1 MSDAPAIL
9 VLNAQD
15 NVAVDTRT
23 LARGEEAAAGLAV
36 ASERVPRGHK
46 IATRAIARGSHVQKY
61 GQVIGVASDDI
72 APGDHVHVHNVTM
85 GAITA
90 SAEVGTDLRDLAVP
104 AEQRSFAGYRREDG
118 RVGTRNYIGILTSVN
133 CSATVARL
141 IAQECDQRR
150 VLDGFANV
158 DGVIPLVHGSGCGM
172 SASGEGFEV
181 LQRTIH
187 GYARNPNFGGVLLV
201 GLGCEVMQLPQM
213 MGDKALMGNDRFAR
227 LTIQQEGGT
236 RATVE
241 RGVEAVVR
249 LARMANADR
258 RQDVPLS
265 HLVLGMQCGGSDAWS
280 GITANPALGLAS
292 DMLVAH
298 GATTILSETP
308 EIYGAEHLLL
318 RRAATQ
324 DVADRLMA
332 RIAWWEAYCD
342 RNGANMNNNPSPG
355 NKAGGLTTIFEKS
368 LGAVAKA
375 GSAPLSGVFEY
386 GEPID
391 RNGLVYVDTPGYD
404 PCSATGQIASGA
416 TLIVFTTGRGSVSGF
431 KPAPCVKI
439 ATNSTMFRAM
449 EPDMDINAGDI
460 LDGSVDMATKGA
472 EIFEALIAAA
482 SGRPTKSEVQG
493 FGDNEFVPWQ
503 IGAVM

>member
-1 MSDAPAIL
+1 
-9 VLNAQD
+9 
-15 NVAVDTRT
+15 
-23 LARGEEAAAGLAV
+23 
-36 ASERVPRGHK
+36 
-46 IATRAIARGSHVQKY
+46 
-61 GQVIGVASDDI
+61 
-72 APGDHVHVHNVTM
+72 
-85 GAITA
+85 
-90 SAEVGTDLRDLAVP
+90 
-104 AEQRSFAGYRREDG
+104 
-118 RVGTRNYIGILTSVN
+118 
-133 CSATVARL
+133 
-141 IAQECDQRR
+141 
-150 VLDGFANV
+150 
-158 DGVIPLVHGSGCGM
+158 
-172 SASGEGFEV
+172 
-181 LQRTIH
+181 
-187 GYARNPNFGGVLLV
+187 
-201 GLGCEVMQLPQM
+201 
-213 MGDKALMGNDRFAR
+213 MGNDRFAR